1 MPVAL
6 KKSPFLIPLSAKK
19 ARIFSFIVKVLS
31 IFLCL
36 VKILSYLCSDFNNEL
51 KNKFMNKHINHRRG
65 RQSEEALSLLI
76 RRSSGRLAALEQQRR
91 NLLTLVCRTLQAAPG
106 YKLRPSEFAVE
117 SVGDLSCLSQE
128 AYASL
133 LNRIERDYP
142 VQTSRGGISPAT
154 PCCPCMGHL

>member
-1 MPVAL
+1 M
-6 KKSPFLIPLSAKK
+6 KFCAKLFCSM
-19 ARIFSFIVKVLS
+19 RFSY
-31 IFLCL
+31 
-36 VKILSYLCSDFNNEL
+36 YLCSDFNNEL

-91 NLLTLVCRTLQAAPG
+91 NLLTLVCRTLQAAPV

-133 LNRIERDYP
+133 LNRMERDYP